1 MKIYVDKISPNPE
14 QPRRSFD
21 QKEIEELASSIKSQG
36 LLAPILVEDL
46 GDGQYQLVHGER
58 RLRACKFLGLKEIE
72 ATVRPVSNHN
82 GLDRLIDA
90 TAENVARKNMNPV
103 DEAFAYQRM
112 IEKGKSVT
120 EIARRVGISVP
131 KIYSKLKILKFSEAE
146 QELMAA
152 KKLPV
157 VDGALDAL
165 LAIPSEEERINM
177 SMRLAE
183 KGANGSVVIRAC
195 EKFLTMKRAVRKQKK
210 SNKGSTPAISQISQK
225 ELPEWD
231 ALYQVGKVP
240 PWKVFTESVM
250 ATCDSCSLRANASD
264 ATCGYCP
271 LVVMVEKTLEKVRH
285 G

>member
-21 QKEIEELASSIKSQG
+21 AKEIEELANSIKAQD
-36 LLAPILVEDL
+36 LLMPILVEDL
-46 GDGQYQLVHGER
+46 GNGQYQLVHGER
-58 RLRACKFLGLKEIE
+58 RLRACKLLKLKEIE
-72 ATVRPVSNHN
+72 AIVRPLSNHN

-90 TAENVARKNMNPV
+90 TTENVARKNMNAV
-103 DEAFAYQRM
+103 DEALAYQRM
-112 IEKGKSVT
+112 VEKGLNIT
-120 EIARRVGISVP
+120 EIARRVGTSIP
-131 KIYSKLKILKFSEAE
+131 NIYSKMKILKFSEAE
-146 QELMAA
+146 QALMAA

-157 VDGALDAL
+157 VDDALDAL
-165 LAIPSEEERINM
+165 LSIPSEKERIEM

-183 KGANGSVVIRAC
+183 KGANGALVIRAC
-195 EKFLTMKRAVRKQKK
+195 EKFLNMKRAVRKQKK
-210 SNKGSTPAISQISQK
+210 LNKGVTPAISMVSQK

-250 ATCDSCSLRANASD
+250 STCDCCSLRANASD
-264 ATCGYCP
+264 ATCGFCP
-271 LVVMVEKTLEKVRH
+271 LVVMVKNTLEQVKH